1 MDVDVGS
8 STTASSVVGLVA
20 GAVKS
25 LVIDMAIV
33 LQARF
38 SRTQPRACLACLG
51 LAAQRQRQLH
61 TWLGRR
67 DMSAVAAATRVDAV
81 CSMV

>member
-1 MDVDVGS
+1 VAAWHRKTRGVNLSFCLILEELAFQDWSAPQVDVDVGS

-33 LQARF
+33 LQAR
-38 SRTQPRACLACLG
+38 SPGPLLRSPL
-51 LAAQRQRQLH
+51 
-61 TWLGRR
+61 
-67 DMSAVAAATRVDAV
+67 
-81 CSMV
+81 

>member
-1 MDVDVGS
+1 MTQVDVDVGS

-33 LQARF
+33 LQAR
-38 SRTQPRACLACLG
+38 SVRARKFCFTAYAEGKALSG
-51 LAAQRQRQLH
+51 
-61 TWLGRR
+61 GE
-67 DMSAVAAATRVDAV
+67 
-81 CSMV
+81 